1 MPNFYED
8 IVVGERTELGSYLF
22 TAEDITNYARQ
33 FDPQRFHLSEEEA
46 AKTHFG
52 RLCASGWHTA
62 CVFMKLMIKER
73 QETERAM
80 RARGEPIARMG
91 GSPGFK
97 DLRWLKPVFA
107 GDTISYVTQIT
118 DKRVS
123 ASRPEWGI
131 FSFTNHGVNQHG
143 DKVFEYSGS
152 AFAERREKV
161 A

>member
-8 IVVGERTELGSYLF
+8 IVVGSRTELGAYLF
-22 TAEDITNYARQ
+22 TAEDIVRYAAQ

-52 RLCASGWHTA
+52 HLCASGWHTA
-62 CVFMKLMIKER
+62 CVFMKLMIRER

-97 DLRWLKPVFA
+97 NLRWLKPVYA
-107 GDTISYVTQIT
+107 GDTLTYASTIT
-118 DKRVS
+118 DKRIS

-131 FSFTNHGVNQHG
+131 FFFTNDAVNQNG
-143 DKVFEYSGS
+143 EKAFEYSGS
-152 AFAERREKV
+152 AFAERREKSV
-161 A
+161 